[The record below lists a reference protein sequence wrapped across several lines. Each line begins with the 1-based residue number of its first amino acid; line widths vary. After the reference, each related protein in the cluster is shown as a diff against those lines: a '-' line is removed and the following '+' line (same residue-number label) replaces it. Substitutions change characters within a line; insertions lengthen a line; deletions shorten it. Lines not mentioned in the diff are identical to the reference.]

1 MSQTRLD
8 LPPSPAQILEAREQ
22 PFLPKAGYSTPCRC
36 LRPRGL
42 RDDHMAPN
50 ILLHGESMR
59 LSSELQVCI
68 CPHC

>member
-36 LRPRGL
+36 LWPRGL
-42 RDDHMAPN
+42 RDDHMAANTFEQP
-50 ILLHGESMR
+50 LLPTERG
-59 LSSELQVCI
+59 C
-68 CPHC
+68 